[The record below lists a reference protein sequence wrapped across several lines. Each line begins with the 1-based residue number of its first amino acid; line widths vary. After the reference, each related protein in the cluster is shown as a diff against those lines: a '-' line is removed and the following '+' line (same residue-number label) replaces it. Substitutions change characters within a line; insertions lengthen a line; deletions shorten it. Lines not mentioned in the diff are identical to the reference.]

1 LLRSAEPVADPLAA
15 CKWPMASSDHLKQIN
30 EDVGSAVIRGDE
42 PETLVVVEA
51 VDDSKLD
58 DAHALQHRVNVEVV
72 VDRHRHPRFSGS

>member
-1 LLRSAEPVADPLAA
+1 MLRSAEPVADPLAA
-15 CKWPMASSDHLKQIN
+15 CPMASSDHLKQIN

-58 DAHALQHRVNVEVV
+58 DAHALQHRVDVV
-72 VDRHRHPRFSGS
+72 LVDRHRHLRISGS